1 MDVSALKAKIK
12 SKQIPHYLIF
22 TGPEWKVQQIYIQQ
36 IAKVLGLEVVYLD
49 SYSEVYSKIRSR
61 TLTSSSKLFLL
72 RDDTEIQSSDK
83 ITTQRIVDSLKDNF
97 LIHILTTTDK
107 RKKYYKDNQDRIVDF
122 EPLSDSMLEKYI
134 VKELGVLFFDKNRQ
148 KLIEICEHD
157 YGRIL
162 LEIDKL
168 KRYNNVT
175 WENRDE
181 RERDGGQYW
190 LNHCFETLLEDGT
203 IYQPPYDAI
212 FDLVAAILDRKV
224 NKAFDLLQQ
233 SYAVGEATMVML
245 SVLYNNAKAVLQ
257 VQTYK
262 GDNLSKGTGLTGWQI
277 KNAKPHV
284 KKYSDKE
291 LVHMLQMIQKIESG
305 IKTGQIE
312 EEIAMQFLLVSVL

>member
-49 SYSEVYSKIRSR
+49 SYREVYSKIRSR
-61 TLTSSSKLFLL
+61 TLTSSSKLFII
-72 RDDTEIQSSDK
+72 RDDTEVQTNDK
-83 ITTQRIVDSLKDNF
+83 ITAQSITDSLKDNL

-122 EPLSDSMLEKYI
+122 EPLPDSALKKYI
-134 VKELGVLFFDKNRQ
+134 KREVNLSDKNCQR
-148 KLIEICEHD
+148 LIEVCEHS

-162 LEIDKL
+162 LEIDKI
-168 KRYNNVT
+168 KRYCGCVLEFPT
-175 WENRDE
+175 NRSYSEDE
-181 RERDGGQYW
+181 T
-190 LNHCFETLLEDGT
+190 FEILVKDGT

-224 NKAFDLLQQ
+224 NKAFDLLEQ

-262 GDNLSKGTGLTGWQI
+262 GDNLSKATGLTGWQI

-284 KKYSDKE
+284 RKYSDKE
-291 LVHMLQMIQKIESG
+291 LIRMLQMIQKIESG

-312 EEIAMQFLLVSVL
+312 DEIAMPYLLVSVL

>member
-1 MDVSALKAKIK
+1 MDVSTLKAKIK

-22 TGPEWKVQQIYIQQ
+22 TGPEWKVQQIYIRQ

-107 RKKYYKDNQDRIVDF
+107 RKKYYKENQDRIVDF
-122 EPLSDSMLEKYI
+122 EPLSDSALKKYI
-134 VKELGVLFFDKNRQ
+134 KREVNLSDNNCQR
-148 KLIEICEHD
+148 LIEVCEHD

-162 LEIDKL
+162 LEIDKIRQMCRVQYDCTDDEVVEHLL
-168 KRYNNVT
+168 K
-175 WENRDE
+175 
-181 RERDGGQYW
+181 
-190 LNHCFETLLEDGT
+190 DGT

-212 FDLVAAILDRKV
+212 FDLVSAILDRKV
-224 NKAFDLLQQ
+224 NKAFDLLEQ

-257 VQTYK
+257 VQSYK
-262 GDNLSKGTGLTGWQI
+262 GDNLSKATGLTGWQI

-284 KKYSDKE
+284 RKYSDKE
-291 LVHMLQMIQKIESG
+291 LIHMMQMIQKVESG

-312 EEIAMQFLLVSVL
+312 DEIAMPYLLVNVL

>member
-1 MDVSALKAKIK
+1 MDVSTLKAKIK

-107 RKKYYKDNQDRIVDF
+107 RKKYYKENQDRIVDF
-122 EPLSDSMLEKYI
+122 EPLSDSALKKYI
-134 VKELGVLFFDKNRQ
+134 KREVNLSDDNCQR
-148 KLIEICEHD
+148 LIEICEHD
-157 YGRIL
+157 YGRCL
-162 LEIDKL
+162 LEIDKIYQFSNYCMRMPTAPIDYNEAFKALL
-168 KRYNNVT
+168 K
-175 WENRDE
+175 
-181 RERDGGQYW
+181 
-190 LNHCFETLLEDGT
+190 DGT
-203 IYQPPYDAI
+203 IYTPPYDAI

-257 VQTYK
+257 VQSYK
-262 GDNLSKGTGLTGWQI
+262 GDNLSKATGLTGWQI

-284 KKYSDKE
+284 RKYSDKE
-291 LVHMLQMIQKIESG
+291 LIHMMQMIQKVESG

-312 EEIAMQFLLVSVL
+312 DEIAMPYLLVSVL

>member
-36 IAKVLGLEVVYLD
+36 IAKVLGIEVVYLD
-49 SYSEVYSKIRSR
+49 NYSEVYSKIRSR

-107 RKKYYKDNQDRIVDF
+107 RKKYYKENQDRIVDF
-122 EPLSDSMLEKYI
+122 EPLSDSALKKYI
-134 VKELGVLFFDKNRQ
+134 KREVNLSDENCQR
-148 KLIEICEHD
+148 LIEVCEHD

-162 LEIDKL
+162 LEIDKIS
-168 KRYNNVT
+168 RMVT
-175 WENRDE
+175 VQLCTVDKV
-181 RERDGGQYW
+181 
-190 LNHCFETLLEDGT
+190 FEALLEDGT

-212 FDLVAAILDRKV
+212 WDLVAAILDRKV
-224 NKAFDLLQQ
+224 NRAFDLLQQ

-262 GDNLSKGTGLTGWQI
+262 GDNLSKATGLTGWQI

-284 KKYSDKE
+284 RKYSDKE
-291 LVHMLQMIQKIESG
+291 LIHMMQMIQKVESG

-312 EEIAMQFLLVSVL
+312 DEIAMPYLLVSVL

>member
-72 RDDTEIQSSDK
+72 RDDTDIQSSDK
-83 ITTQRIVDSLKDNF
+83 ITTQRITDSLKDNF
-97 LIHILTTTDK
+97 FIHILTTTDK
-107 RKKYYKDNQDRIVDF
+107 RKKYYKENQDRIVDF
-122 EPLSDSMLEKYI
+122 EPLSDSALKKYI
-134 VKELGVLFFDKNRQ
+134 KREVDLSDENCQR
-148 KLIEICEHD
+148 LIEVCEHD
-157 YGRIL
+157 YGRCL
-162 LEIDKL
+162 LEIDKI
-168 KRYNNVT
+168 
-175 WENRDE
+175 NRMLEVQLCTVDE
-181 RERDGGQYW
+181 VFKH
-190 LNHCFETLLEDGT
+190 LVEDGT

-277 KNAKPHV
+277 KNAKSHV
-284 KKYSDKE
+284 RKYSDKE
-291 LVHMLQMIQKIESG
+291 LVHMLQMIQKVESG

-312 EEIAMQFLLVSVL
+312 DEIAMPYLLVSVL

>member
-1 MDVSALKAKIK
+1 MDVSTLKAKIK

-36 IAKVLGLEVVYLD
+36 IAKVMKLEVVYLD

-83 ITTQRIVDSLKDNF
+83 ITTQRITDSLKDNF

-107 RKKYYKDNQDRIVDF
+107 RKKYYKENQDRIVDF
-122 EPLSDSMLEKYI
+122 EPLSDSALKKYI
-134 VKELGVLFFDKNRQ
+134 KREVNLSDENCQ
-148 KLIEICEHD
+148 KLIEVCEHD

-162 LEIDKL
+162 LEIDKI
-168 KRYNNVT
+168 KRYVNYLGPAPMF
-175 WENRDE
+175 
-181 RERDGGQYW
+181 DGV
-190 LNHCFETLLEDGT
+190 LEKLLKDGT

-212 FDLVAAILDRKV
+212 FDLVDAILDRKV

-257 VQTYK
+257 VQSYK
-262 GDNLSKGTGLTGWQI
+262 GDNLSKATGLTGWQI

-284 KKYSDKE
+284 RKYSDNE
-291 LVHMLQMIQKIESG
+291 LIHMMQMIQKVESG

-312 EEIAMQFLLVSVL
+312 DEIAMPYLLVSVL

>member
-36 IAKVLGLEVVYLD
+36 IAKVLGIEVVYLD

-83 ITTQRIVDSLKDNF
+83 ITTQSVTDSLKDNF

-107 RKKYYKDNQDRIVDF
+107 RKKYYKENQDRIVDF
-122 EPLSDSMLEKYI
+122 EPLSDSALKKYI
-134 VKELGVLFFDKNRQ
+134 KREVNLSDENCQR
-148 KLIEICEHD
+148 LIEVCEHD

-162 LEIDKL
+162 LEIDKI
-168 KRYNNVT
+168 KRYDNL
-175 WENRDE
+175 DG
-181 RERDGGQYW
+181 REKSGSADSA
-190 LNHCFETLLEDGT
+190 FEALLKDGT
-203 IYQPPYDAI
+203 IYTPPYDAI
-212 FDLVAAILDRKV
+212 FDLVASILDRKV
-224 NKAFDLLQQ
+224 NKTFDLLQQ

-257 VQTYK
+257 IQTYK

-284 KKYSDKE
+284 RKYSDKE
-291 LVHMLQMIQKIESG
+291 LVHMLQMIQKVESG

-312 EEIAMQFLLVSVL
+312 DEIAMPYLLVSVL

>member
-22 TGPEWKVQQIYIQQ
+22 TGPEWKVQQIYIRQ

-49 SYSEVYSKIRSR
+49 NYSEVYSKIRSR

-83 ITTQRIVDSLKDNF
+83 ITTQRITDSLKDNF

-107 RKKYYKDNQDRIVDF
+107 RKKYYKENQDRIVDF
-122 EPLSDSMLEKYI
+122 EPLSDSALKKYI
-134 VKELGVLFFDKNRQ
+134 KREVDLSDENCQR
-148 KLIEICEHD
+148 LIEVCEHD

-162 LEIDKL
+162 LEIDKISRMVTVQLCTVDKVFEALL
-168 KRYNNVT
+168 K
-175 WENRDE
+175 
-181 RERDGGQYW
+181 
-190 LNHCFETLLEDGT
+190 DGT
-203 IYQPPYDAI
+203 IYTPPYDAI

-277 KNAKPHV
+277 KNAKAHV
-284 KKYSDKE
+284 RKYSDKE
-291 LVHMLQMIQKIESG
+291 LIHMLQMIQKVESG

-312 EEIAMQFLLVSVL
+312 EEIAMPYLLVSVL

>member
-36 IAKVLGLEVVYLD
+36 IAKVLGIEVVYLD
-49 SYSEVYSKIRSR
+49 NYSEVYSKIRSR

-72 RDDTEIQSSDK
+72 RDDTDIQLSDK
-83 ITTQRIVDSLKDNF
+83 ITTQSITDSLKDNF

-107 RKKYYKDNQDRIVDF
+107 RKKYYKENQDRIVDF
-122 EPLSDSMLEKYI
+122 EPLSDSALKKYI
-134 VKELGVLFFDKNRQ
+134 KREINLSDENCQR
-148 KLIEICEHD
+148 LIEICEHD
-157 YGRIL
+157 YGRCL
-162 LEIDKL
+162 LEIDKIHCYALDAEISGYDMEWDEAFEDLL
-168 KRYNNVT
+168 K
-175 WENRDE
+175 
-181 RERDGGQYW
+181 
-190 LNHCFETLLEDGT
+190 DGT

-212 FDLVAAILDRKV
+212 FDLVDAILDRKV

-284 KKYSDKE
+284 RKYSDKE
-291 LVHMLQMIQKIESG
+291 LVHMLQMIQKVESG

-312 EEIAMQFLLVSVL
+312 DEIAMPYLLVSVL

>member
-61 TLTSSSKLFLL
+61 TLTSSSKLFIL

-83 ITTQRIVDSLKDNF
+83 ITTQSILDSLKDNL

-107 RKKYYKDNQDRIVDF
+107 RKKYYKENQDRIVDF
-122 EPLSDSMLEKYI
+122 EPLSDSALKKYI
-134 VKELGVLFFDKNRQ
+134 KKEINLSDENCQR
-148 KLIEICEHD
+148 LIEVCEHS
-157 YGRIL
+157 YGAVL
-162 LEIDKL
+162 LEIDKI
-168 KRYNNVT
+168 KRYVNYLGPAPMF
-175 WENRDE
+175 
-181 RERDGGQYW
+181 DGA
-190 LNHCFETLLEDGT
+190 FEKLLKDGT

-284 KKYSDKE
+284 KRYSDKE
-291 LVHMLQMIQKIESG
+291 LVHMLQMIQKVESG
-305 IKTGQIE
+305 IKTGRIE
-312 EEIAMQFLLVSVL
+312 DEMAMPYLLVNVL

>member
-1 MDVSALKAKIK
+1 MDVSTLKAKIK

-49 SYSEVYSKIRSR
+49 NYSEVYSKIRSR

-83 ITTQRIVDSLKDNF
+83 ITTQRITDSLKDNF

-107 RKKYYKDNQDRIVDF
+107 RKKYYKENQDRIVDF
-122 EPLSDSMLEKYI
+122 EPLSDSALKKYI
-134 VKELGVLFFDKNRQ
+134 KRAVNLSDNNCHR
-148 KLIEICEHD
+148 LIEVCEHD

-162 LEIDKL
+162 LEIDKI
-168 KRYNNVT
+168 KQMCRVQYDCT
-175 WENRDE
+175 DDE
-181 RERDGGQYW
+181 VVE
-190 LNHCFETLLEDGT
+190 HLLEDGT

-224 NKAFDLLQQ
+224 NKAFDLLEQ

-257 VQTYK
+257 VQSYK
-262 GDNLSKGTGLTGWQI
+262 GDNLSKATGLTGWQI

-284 KKYSDKE
+284 RKYSDKE
-291 LVHMLQMIQKIESG
+291 LIHMMQMIQKVESG

-312 EEIAMQFLLVSVL
+312 DEIAMPYLLVSVL

>member
-22 TGPEWKVQQIYIQQ
+22 TGSEWKVQQIYIRQ
-36 IAKVLGLEVVYLD
+36 IAKVLGIEVVYLD

-61 TLTSSSKLFLL
+61 TLTSSSKLFII
-72 RDDTEIQSSDK
+72 RDDTEIQTNDK
-83 ITTQRIVDSLKDNF
+83 ITAQSITDSLKDNL

-122 EPLSDSMLEKYI
+122 EPLSDSALKKYI
-134 VKELGVLFFDKNRQ
+134 KREINLSDNNCQR
-148 KLIEICEHD
+148 LIEVCEHD

-162 LEIDKL
+162 LEIDKI
-168 KRYNNVT
+168 KWYQKSTVDHQ
-175 WENRDE
+175 W
-181 RERDGGQYW
+181 DGVEQ
-190 LNHCFETLLEDGT
+190 LNINDCFKNLLADGT
-203 IYQPPYDAI
+203 IYTPPYDAI

-262 GDNLSKGTGLTGWQI
+262 GDNLSKGAGLTGWQI

-291 LVHMLQMIQKIESG
+291 LVHMLQMIQKVESG

-312 EEIAMQFLLVSVL
+312 DEIAMSYLLVSVL

>member
-1 MDVSALKAKIK
+1 MDVSTLKAKIK

-22 TGPEWKVQQIYIQQ
+22 TGPEWKVQQIYIRQ

-49 SYSEVYSKIRSR
+49 NYSEVYSKIRSR

-83 ITTQRIVDSLKDNF
+83 ITTQRITDSLKDNF
-97 LIHILTTTDK
+97 LIHILTNTDK
-107 RKKYYKDNQDRIVDF
+107 RKKYYKENQDRIVDF
-122 EPLSDSMLEKYI
+122 EPLSDSALKKYI
-134 VKELGVLFFDKNRQ
+134 KREVNLSDNNCQR
-148 KLIEICEHD
+148 LIEVCEHS

-162 LEIDKL
+162 LEIDKIKQMCRVQYDCTDDEVVEHLL
-168 KRYNNVT
+168 K
-175 WENRDE
+175 
-181 RERDGGQYW
+181 
-190 LNHCFETLLEDGT
+190 DGT

-212 FDLVAAILDRKV
+212 FDLVAAILDRRI

-257 VQTYK
+257 VQSYK
-262 GDNLSKGTGLTGWQI
+262 GDNLSKATGLTGWQI

-284 KKYSDKE
+284 RKYSDKE
-291 LVHMLQMIQKIESG
+291 LIHMMQMIQKVESG

-312 EEIAMQFLLVSVL
+312 DEIAMSYLLVSVL

>member
-12 SKQIPHYLIF
+12 SKQIPHYMIF

-107 RKKYYKDNQDRIVDF
+107 RKKYYKENQDRIVDF
-122 EPLSDSMLEKYI
+122 EPLSDSALHKYI
-134 VKELGVLFFDKNRQ
+134 DKEFFLLSKENRQ
-148 KLIEICEHD
+148 KLIDVCEHD

-162 LEIDKL
+162 LELDKL
-168 KRYNNVT
+168 KRYTDVT
-175 WENRDE
+175 WEQRDE
-181 RERDGGQYW
+181 HERDGGMYW
-190 LNHCFETLLEDGT
+190 RNECFQHLLEDGT

-212 FDLVAAILDRKV
+212 FDLVDAILDRKV

-245 SVLYNNAKAVLQ
+245 SVLYKNAKAVLQ
-257 VQTYK
+257 VQSYK
-262 GDNLSKGTGLTGWQI
+262 GNKLGEATGLTGWQI
-277 KNAKPHV
+277 KNAKAHV
-284 KKYSDKE
+284 RKYSDKE
-291 LVHMLQMIQKIESG
+291 LIHMLQMIQKVESG

-312 EEIAMQFLLVSVL
+312 EEIAMPYLLVSVL

>member
-36 IAKVLGLEVVYLD
+36 IAKVMKLEVVYLD

-97 LIHILTTTDK
+97 LIHILTNTDK
-107 RKKYYKDNQDRIVDF
+107 RKKYYKENQDRIVDF
-122 EPLSDSMLEKYI
+122 EPLSDSALKKYI
-134 VKELGVLFFDKNRQ
+134 KREVNLSDKNCQR
-148 KLIEICEHD
+148 LIEVCEHD

-162 LEIDKL
+162 LEIDKI
-168 KRYNNVT
+168 KQMCRVQYDCT
-175 WENRDE
+175 DDE
-181 RERDGGQYW
+181 VVE
-190 LNHCFETLLEDGT
+190 HLLEDGT

-257 VQTYK
+257 IQTYK
-262 GDNLSKGTGLTGWQI
+262 GDNLSKATGLTGWQI
-277 KNAKPHV
+277 KNAKAHV
-284 KKYSDKE
+284 RKYSDKE
-291 LVHMLQMIQKIESG
+291 LVHMLQMIQKVESG

-312 EEIAMQFLLVSVL
+312 DEIAMPYLLVSVL

>member
-1 MDVSALKAKIK
+1 MDVSTLKAKIK

-22 TGPEWKVQQIYIQQ
+22 TGPEWKVQQIYIRQ
-36 IAKVLGLEVVYLD
+36 IAKVLGIEVVYLD
-49 SYSEVYSKIRSR
+49 NYSEVYSKIRSR

-83 ITTQRIVDSLKDNF
+83 ITTQHITDSLKDNF

-107 RKKYYKDNQDRIVDF
+107 RKKYYKENQDRIVDF
-122 EPLSDSMLEKYI
+122 EPLSDSALKKYI
-134 VKELGVLFFDKNRQ
+134 KREVNLSDKNCQR
-148 KLIEICEHD
+148 LIEVCEHD
-157 YGRIL
+157 YGRCL
-162 LEIDKL
+162 LEINKIYCYVYDAEL
-168 KRYNNVT
+168 NGYDME
-175 WENRDE
+175 WDE
-181 RERDGGQYW
+181 A
-190 LNHCFETLLEDGT
+190 FEDLLEDGT

-212 FDLVAAILDRKV
+212 FDLVSAILDRKV

-257 VQTYK
+257 VQSYK
-262 GDNLSKGTGLTGWQI
+262 GDNLSKATGLTGWQI

-284 KKYSDKE
+284 RKYSDKE
-291 LVHMLQMIQKIESG
+291 LIHMMQMIQKVESG

-312 EEIAMQFLLVSVL
+312 DEIAMLYLLVSVL

>member
-1 MDVSALKAKIK
+1 MDVSTLKAKIK

-83 ITTQRIVDSLKDNF
+83 ITSQSIVDSLKDNF
-97 LIHILTTTDK
+97 LIHIFTTTDK
-107 RKKYYKDNQDRIVDF
+107 RKKYYKENQDRIVDF
-122 EPLSDSMLEKYI
+122 EPLSDSALKKYI
-134 VKELGVLFFDKNRQ
+134 KREVNLSDNNCQR
-148 KLIEICEHD
+148 LIEVCEHS
-157 YGRIL
+157 YGRCL
-162 LEIDKL
+162 LEIDKIKQMCRVQYDCTDDEVVEHLL
-168 KRYNNVT
+168 K
-175 WENRDE
+175 
-181 RERDGGQYW
+181 
-190 LNHCFETLLEDGT
+190 DGT

-257 VQTYK
+257 VQSYK
-262 GDNLSKGTGLTGWQI
+262 GDNLSKATGLTGWQI

-284 KKYSDKE
+284 RKYSDKE
-291 LVHMLQMIQKIESG
+291 LIHMMQMIQKVESG

-312 EEIAMQFLLVSVL
+312 DEIAMPYLLVNVL